1 MVADPDLEQ
10 HVIALISELRG
21 AGTDGRSV
29 EAKSAAGGLP
39 KSVVSSLSAFANMP
53 GGGTIILGLEE
64 SAGFAVV
71 ELVDPTALG
80 AGLISMARQALD
92 PPVQVD
98 VEEVQIEGR
107 TVVIATVHEISVAAK
122 PCRVLRTGRAYLRL
136 GDGDYEMS
144 SIECDGFIAA
154 RTRPRFDEAAVPDA
168 LRSDLDEGLLRSFLA
183 HARQERARLRG
194 LSDAEILVK
203 MGVVHRDGT
212 PTVAGVIA
220 LAVYPPQFFPEMTIR
235 AALLPA
241 GRQNAQTR
249 VLAEASFA
257 GPVPQMVDEATEW
270 VVRNSRNEIIE
281 DRTTGRVRNRV
292 WPPPLAVRELIAN
305 SIVHRDLAPWAAG
318 RAIELRMT
326 SETFRIT
333 NPGGLYGVKL
343 SSLGQLDITS
353 ARNRRLIDI
362 CRRLETQDGR
372 PVEALATGI
381 PAVFEA
387 LAADGFPA
395 PQFFDNGLTFT
406 ATIRSTK
413 SEPRTAQP
421 SQRTPA
427 PSPALSE
434 VLAVLK
440 AGPAGIEAVAIAL
453 DISKDAAKKR
463 LQSLA
468 NRGFVL
474 RDGGQGVRTLYRLA
488 SRDPQPDASDHRP
501 SRRPVE
507 R

>member
-1 MVADPDLEQ
+1 MVDDPDLTQ
-10 HVIALISELRG
+10 QVAALISELRR

-39 KSVVSSLSAFANMP
+39 KSLVSSLSAFANMP
-53 GGGTIILGLEE
+53 GGGTIILGLDE

-71 ELVDPTALG
+71 QLADPTALG
-80 AGLISMARQALD
+80 AGLISMARQALE

-98 VEEVQIEGR
+98 VEEVQIERR
-107 TVVIATVHEISVAAK
+107 TVVLATVHEVPVAAK
-122 PCRVLRTGRAYLRL
+122 PCRVLRTGRSYLRL

-144 SIECDGFIAA
+144 SIECDGFVAA

-168 LRSDLDEGLLRSFLA
+168 LPSDFDEGLLRTFLA
-183 HARQERARLRG
+183 HARLERAGLRG
-194 LSDAEILVK
+194 LSDDEILVK
-203 MGVVHRDGT
+203 TGVVHRDGI

-235 AALLPA
+235 AALLPT
-241 GRQNAQTR
+241 GPQNAQTR

-281 DRTTGRVRNRV
+281 DSETGRVRNRV

-305 SIVHRDLAPWAAG
+305 AIVHRDFAPWAAG

-326 SETFRIT
+326 AESFRIT

-381 PAVFEA
+381 PTVFEA
-387 LAADGFPA
+387 LAAGGFPA
-395 PQFFDNGLTFT
+395 PRFFDNGLTFT
-406 ATIRSTK
+406 ATITSTLPGPDK
-413 SEPRTAQP
+413 AVP
-421 SQRTPA
+421 SRRQSA
-427 PSPALSE
+427 PSSALRE
-434 VLAVLK
+434 VIAVLE
-440 AGPAGIEAVAIAL
+440 AGPAGIDAVAIAL
-453 DISKDAAKKR
+453 GISKGAAKKR
-463 LQSLA
+463 LQNLA
-468 NRGFVL
+468 NRGLVL
-474 RDGGQGVRTLYRLA
+474 RDGGRGIRTLYRRA
-488 SRDPQPDASDHRP
+488 
-501 SRRPVE
+501 
-507 R
+507 

>member
-1 MVADPDLEQ
+1 MGDPDLRQ
-10 HVIALISELRG
+10 QVTALISELRR

-39 KSVVSSLSAFANMP
+39 KSLVSSLSAFANMP
-53 GGGTIILGLEE
+53 GGGTIILGLDE

-71 ELVDPTALG
+71 HLVDPTALG

-98 VEEVQIEGR
+98 VEEVQIERR
-107 TVVIATVHEISVAAK
+107 TVVVATVHEISVAAK
-122 PCRVLRTGRAYLRL
+122 PCRVSGTGRAYLRL

-144 SIECDGFIAA
+144 SIESDGFVAA
-154 RTRPRFDEAAVPDA
+154 RTRPRFDEAAVPEA
-168 LRSDLDEGLLRSFLA
+168 SPSDFDEGLLRTFLA
-183 HARQERARLRG
+183 HARLERAGLRS

-203 MGVVHRDGT
+203 TGVVHRDGT

-235 AALLPA
+235 AALLPI
-241 GRQNAQTR
+241 GPRNAQTR

-281 DRTTGRVRNRV
+281 DRETGKVRNRV

-305 SIVHRDLAPWAAG
+305 AIVHRDLAPWAAG

-326 SETFRIT
+326 SDSFRIT

-381 PAVFEA
+381 PTVFET
-387 LAADGFPA
+387 LADEGFPA

-406 ATIRSTK
+406 ATIRST
-413 SEPRTAQP
+413 P
-421 SQRTPA
+421 SGPDRAAPSRRPSA
-427 PSPALSE
+427 PSPALRE
-434 VLAVLK
+434 VIAVLE
-440 AGPAGIEAVAIAL
+440 AGPAGIEAVAVAL

-468 NRGFVL
+468 NRGLVL
-474 RDGGQGVRTLYRLA
+474 RDGGPGVRILYRLA
-488 SRDPQPDASDHRP
+488 LHG
-501 SRRPVE
+501 
-507 R
+507 